1 MSKDKIIGL
10 GLALIFLLGLIL
22 YTLAVP
28 IPLLLTVL
36 DGSTWNTGL
45 LADFGLPFDM
55 YTTLFWLMVPVFGGV
70 FLFSFIVIW
79 IGWTMATTPPPE
91 PIDLDSLDL
100 DDDDEDEDKE
110 D

>member
-10 GLALIFLLGLIL
+10 GLALIFLVGLIL
-22 YTLAVP
+22 YTYAVP
-28 IPLLLTVL
+28 ITILLDVL
-36 DGSTWNTGL
+36 NGSGSNGL
-45 LADFGLPFDM
+45 LPDLLPVSSSVA
-55 YTTLFWLMVPVFGGV
+55 LFWLMVPVFGGV

-100 DDDDEDEDKE
+100 DDDDDDED
-110 D
+110 

>member
-1 MSKDKIIGL
+1 MAKEKLIGL
-10 GLALIFLLGLIL
+10 GLALIFLIGLIL

-28 IPLLLTVL
+28 IPILLTVL
-36 DGSTWNTGL
+36 DGTGTWNSGL
-45 LADFGLPFDM
+45 LAELLPFGM
-55 YTTLFWLMVPVFGGV
+55 NVTLFWLMVPVFGGV

-100 DDDDEDEDKE
+100 DDDDDDDDKE

>member
-10 GLALIFLLGLIL
+10 GLAFIFLVGLIL
-22 YTLAVP
+22 YTYVVP
-28 IPLLLTVL
+28 ITLLLDVL
-36 DGSTWNTGL
+36 NGSPSGGL
-45 LADFGLPFDM
+45 LPDLLHVSGSVA
-55 YTTLFWLMVPVFGGV
+55 LFWLMVPVFGGV

-100 DDDDEDEDKE
+100 DDDDEDEEKE

>member
-36 DGSTWNTGL
+36 GEGSWNPGL

-55 YTTLFWLMVPVFGGV
+55 NTTLFWLMVPVFGGV

>member
-10 GLALIFLLGLIL
+10 SLALIFLVGLIL
-22 YTLAVP
+22 YTYVVP
-28 IPLLLTVL
+28 ITLLLDVVN
-36 DGSTWNTGL
+36 GSPSGGL
-45 LADFGLPFDM
+45 LPDLLPISGSVA
-55 YTTLFWLMVPVFGGV
+55 LFWLMVPVFGGV

-100 DDDDEDEDKE
+100 DDDDEDEEKE
-110 D
+110 N